1 MRIIR
6 TLRGDISPEK
16 VGAVY
21 YHEHVIA
28 RSPVTKA
35 KEMDLELC
43 DVGKMVNEV
52 RLFKKAGG
60 TLLTDA
66 SISDFGENAHLRL
79 EISEKSG
86 IPIVGTVGFGQK
98 EHHNEAVKNS
108 TIEELYEKVMNAAL
122 YGYGQMRLKP
132 GQLKFGTSY
141 GFISESENLSL
152 IHI

>member
-43 DVGKMVNEV
+43 DVGKW
-52 RLFKKAGG
+52 
-60 TLLTDA
+60 
-66 SISDFGENAHLRL
+66 
-79 EISEKSG
+79 
-86 IPIVGTVGFGQK
+86 
-98 EHHNEAVKNS
+98 
-108 TIEELYEKVMNAAL
+108 
-122 YGYGQMRLKP
+122 
-132 GQLKFGTSY
+132 
-141 GFISESENLSL
+141 
-152 IHI
+152 